1 MPFKGNRC
9 ALIPPVPYATTAD
22 PRPPGLDKKII
33 TVQSAY
39 AETGIELR
47 TAGTVNQISA
57 EAAGQD
63 PMWSGAEPHAAMVSN
78 FSNYRA
84 TEQWKLWS
92 FIATRHAD
100 NDGTRGVMFDAD

>member
-1 MPFKGNRC
+1 
-9 ALIPPVPYATTAD
+9 
-22 PRPPGLDKKII
+22 
-33 TVQSAY
+33 
-39 AETGIELR
+39 
-47 TAGTVNQISA
+47 
-57 EAAGQD
+57 
-63 PMWSGAEPHAAMVSN
+63 MVSN